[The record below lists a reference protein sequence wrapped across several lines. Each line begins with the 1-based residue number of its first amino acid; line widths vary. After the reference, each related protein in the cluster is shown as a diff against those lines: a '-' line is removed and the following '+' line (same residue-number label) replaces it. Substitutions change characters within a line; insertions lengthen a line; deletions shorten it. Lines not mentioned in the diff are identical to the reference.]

1 MTGPLSRSGSVERI
15 NENDGVRSNAHRG
28 HWGRSVGT
36 ARLRLRIDK
45 PLRVSARTLLVIALA
60 AGLVILARPESPS
73 LLAGAEPEIT
83 SPVNESQS
91 GQDLT
96 TTLTDQAELS
106 LTVYNS
112 DIALVRDVRN
122 LQLARGIG
130 NLRFMDIAATVN
142 PATVHFRS
150 LTEPSQVSVLE
161 QNYEYDLLDP
171 EKLLRKYVGREVTL
185 VRNRQEGGTTRQ
197 EDVKALLLSYNT
209 SPVWK
214 IGNEI
219 VTGLG
224 ADHIRFPELPDS
236 LYSRPTLIW
245 TVQNDGAARHRVEA
259 SYLARSL
266 AWSADYVLTVARDD
280 KAADLNGWVTLTNN
294 SGTAFKNTKLQLVA
308 GDLNRVRQQLNRMA
322 DMAAP
327 AAAKAEERMAQESFS
342 DYHLYTM
349 GRKTTINNAQTK
361 QVSLLEGTDVPV
373 IKRYVVEGQN
383 YYYHNY
389 MHPGSPI
396 KDSVEVYYQFRNE
409 EKSGLGL
416 PMPAGVLRV
425 YQADSKGG
433 VQFVGEDRIM
443 HTPKDETLNVK
454 IGNAFDVIC
463 ERKQTDFTK
472 ISTNV
477 YEFEYEITLRNH
489 KPSAIGVEV
498 NEPVGGT
505 WRMINSSHE
514 WTKTSAWAA
523 QFKVPVAA
531 DGTAVLKYRVR
542 VTY

>member
-1 MTGPLSRSGSVERI
+1 M
-15 NENDGVRSNAHRG
+15 
-28 HWGRSVGT
+28 
-36 ARLRLRIDK
+36 
-45 PLRVSARTLLVIALA
+45 SARTLFVGALA
-60 AGLVILARPESPS
+60 AGAIAVASSNVPS
-73 LLAGAEPEIT
+73 LFAGPEPKTDPPIG
-83 SPVNESQS
+83 ESES
-91 GQDLT
+91 GQDQT
-96 TTLTDQAELS
+96 TTLDDQSEVS
-106 LTVYNS
+106 ITVYNS

-122 LQLARGIG
+122 LQLARGTG

-171 EKLLRKYVGREVTL
+171 DKLLRKYVGREVTL
-185 VRNRQEGGTTRQ
+185 VRNRQEDGTTRQ
-197 EDVKALLLSYNT
+197 EEVKALLLSYNT
-209 SPVWK
+209 APVWK

-224 ADHIRFPELPDS
+224 ADHIIFPALPET

-245 TVQNDGAARHRVEA
+245 TVQNDGGAKHRVEA
-259 SYLARSL
+259 SYLASRL
-266 AWSADYVLTVARDD
+266 AWNADYVLTVGRDD
-280 KAADLNGWVTLTNN
+280 KLADLNGWVTMTNN
-294 SGTAFKNTKLQLVA
+294 SGTAFKNARLQLVA
-308 GDLNRVRQQLNRMA
+308 GDLNRVRQQLNKMA

-327 AAAKAEERMAQESFS
+327 AAARAEERMAQESFS
-342 DYHLYTM
+342 DYHLYTF

-361 QVSLLEGTDVPV
+361 QLSMFEGTDVPV
-373 IKRYVVEGQN
+373 SKRYVVEGQN
-383 YYYHNY
+383 YYYHNQ

-396 KDSVEVYYQFRNE
+396 KDSVQVYYQFRNE

-425 YQADSKGG
+425 YQQDSKGG

-463 ERKQTDFTK
+463 ERNQIGFEK
-472 ISTNV
+472 IASNV
-477 YEFEYEITLRNH
+477 YEVEYEITLRNH
-489 KPSAIGVEV
+489 KATTVNVEV

-505 WRMINSSHE
+505 WRMITSSHQ

-542 VTY
+542 ITY